1 MGTTTGLTEPVQARA
16 WPGEAGMGSH
26 GMISYQQL
34 TGFNQPVDTINQERD
49 HTEQARLSKNIT
61 VKMRLSHIL
70 FVITTATA
78 QSPVANTLDVSRG
91 IRQFTTSF
99 LNDLELSTST
109 NFVFSPF
116 SIHSV
121 FTQLLFGAEGN
132 TRAQLQ
138 GVLGI
143 SDSEVTR
150 ALYTAL
156 TSSLRSDSAQLFTAN
171 ELALAQGFKPKPAF
185 SRSLGNGYHVR
196 EYDFVN
202 KRIDSVRQINEN
214 IQQNTGGHI
223 TDLLLED
230 DVDALTQLL
239 LLNAIYFKAQWKTAF
254 NPADTFNATFNS
266 PVSGPV
272 NTSFMVLD
280 TKAKILETEGLTL
293 LELPYADQ
301 TMSMILVLPDGDG
314 DINTGIAERLVN
326 LDIGSIREVPETD
339 VAITIPKFNMKY
351 QTYLKDKMEDQGL
364 TELFNNRAN
373 LQGISDLPLYVSN
386 GIHQAAI
393 EVNEEGSEAA
403 AATAVVVG
411 LRTIQRKKRFYADK
425 PFIFMIYDFQ
435 NNIPLFAG
443 KVIDPTNPIAV
454 QRPPPVVEDSPNSIE
469 YSDSLLDPKIVDTTK
484 VADSPNLESCP
495 RLIRDFPNALDN
507 HKICNKVKEAG
518 QFLDWLRENRNLCE
532 QSADHYNQFMKN
544 DCSPLYCK
552 DSAQKK
558 VDLTR
563 QFTQGCSNIDK
574 NNQQECKNI
583 ENQVKAYNALNC

>member
-1 MGTTTGLTEPVQARA
+1 
-16 WPGEAGMGSH
+16 
-26 GMISYQQL
+26 
-34 TGFNQPVDTINQERD
+34 
-49 HTEQARLSKNIT
+49 
-61 VKMRLSHIL
+61 MRLSHIL

-78 QSPVANTLDVSRG
+78 QSPLANTLDVSRG

-150 ALYTAL
+150 TQYTAL
-156 TSSLRSDSAQLFTAN
+156 TSSLRSGSAQLFTAN

-185 SRSLGNGYHVR
+185 TRSLGNGYNVR

-202 KRIDSVRQINEN
+202 NRIDSVRQINEN

-230 DVDALTQLL
+230 DVDALTQLV

-254 NPADTFNATFNS
+254 NPTDTFNATFNS

-364 TELFNNRAN
+364 TELFNMRAN
-373 LQGISDLPLYVSN
+373 LKGISDLPLYVSN

-469 YSDSLLDPKIVDTTK
+469 NSDSLLDPKIVDTTK
-484 VADSPNLESCP
+484 QVSDSPNLESCP

-532 QSADHYNQFMKN
+532 QSADHYNQFLKN
-544 DCSPLYCK
+544 ACSPLYCK

>member
-1 MGTTTGLTEPVQARA
+1 
-16 WPGEAGMGSH
+16 MGSH

-34 TGFNQPVDTINQERD
+34 AGFNQPVDTINQE
-49 HTEQARLSKNIT
+49 NIT

-78 QSPVANTLDVSRG
+78 QSPLATTLDVSSG

-150 ALYTAL
+150 AQYTAL
-156 TSSLRSDSAQLFTAN
+156 TSSLRSGSAQLFTAN

-185 SRSLGNGYHVR
+185 TRSLGNGYNVR

-230 DVDALTQLL
+230 DVDALTQLV

-254 NPADTFNATFNS
+254 NPADTFNA
-266 PVSGPV
+266 
-272 NTSFMVLD
+272 SFMVLD

-326 LDIGSIREVPETD
+326 LDIGSIREVADTD

-373 LQGISDLPLYVSN
+373 LKGISDLPLFVSN

-435 NNIPLFAG
+435 NNIPLF
-443 KVIDPTNPIAV
+443 
-454 QRPPPVVEDSPNSIE
+454 
-469 YSDSLLDPKIVDTTK
+469 
-484 VADSPNLESCP
+484 
-495 RLIRDFPNALDN
+495 
-507 HKICNKVKEAG
+507 
-518 QFLDWLRENRNLCE
+518 
-532 QSADHYNQFMKN
+532 
-544 DCSPLYCK
+544 
-552 DSAQKK
+552 
-558 VDLTR
+558 
-563 QFTQGCSNIDK
+563 
-574 NNQQECKNI
+574 
-583 ENQVKAYNALNC
+583 

>member
-1 MGTTTGLTEPVQARA
+1 
-16 WPGEAGMGSH
+16 
-26 GMISYQQL
+26 
-34 TGFNQPVDTINQERD
+34 
-49 HTEQARLSKNIT
+49 

-78 QSPVANTLDVSRG
+78 QSPLANTFDVSRG

-121 FTQLLFGAEGN
+121 FTQLLFGAEGD

-138 GVLGI
+138 RVLGL

-150 ALYTAL
+150 AQYSAL
-156 TSSLRSDSAQLFTAN
+156 TSSLRSGSAQLFTAN

-185 SRSLGNGYHVR
+185 TRSLGNGYNVR
-196 EYDFVN
+196 EYDFVTN
-202 KRIDSVRQINEN
+202 KIDSVRQINEN

-230 DVDALTQLL
+230 DVDELTQLV

-254 NPADTFNATFNS
+254 NPTDTFSATFNS
-266 PVSGPV
+266 PLSGSV

-280 TKAKILETEGLTL
+280 TKAKILERKDLGLTL

-314 DINTGIAERLVN
+314 DINSGIAERLEN

-351 QTYLKDKMEDQGL
+351 QTYLKAKMEVQGL
-364 TELFNNRAN
+364 TDIFSSRAN
-373 LQGISDLPLYVSN
+373 LKGISDLPLYVSN

-469 YSDSLLDPKIVDTTK
+469 TSDSLLDEKIVDTTK
-484 VADSPNLESCP
+484 QVSDSPNLESCP

-507 HKICNKVKEAG
+507 HKICNKVKDAG

-544 DCSPLYCK
+544 ACSPLYCK

-558 VDLTR
+558 VNLTR

-583 ENQVKAYNALNC
+583 ENQVKAYDALNC

>member
-1 MGTTTGLTEPVQARA
+1 
-16 WPGEAGMGSH
+16 
-26 GMISYQQL
+26 
-34 TGFNQPVDTINQERD
+34 
-49 HTEQARLSKNIT
+49 

-78 QSPVANTLDVSRG
+78 QSPLANTFDVSRG

-121 FTQLLFGAEGN
+121 FTQLLFGAEGD

-138 GVLGI
+138 RVLGL

-150 ALYTAL
+150 AQYSAL
-156 TSSLRSDSAQLFTAN
+156 TSSLRSGSAQLFTAN

-185 SRSLGNGYHVR
+185 TRSLGNGYNVR
-196 EYDFVN
+196 EYDFVTN
-202 KRIDSVRQINEN
+202 KIDSVRQINEN

-230 DVDALTQLL
+230 DVDELTQLV

-254 NPADTFNATFNS
+254 NPTDTFSATFNS
-266 PVSGPV
+266 PLSGSV

-280 TKAKILETEGLTL
+280 TKAKILERKDLGLTL

-314 DINTGIAERLVN
+314 DINSGIAERLEN

-351 QTYLKDKMEDQGL
+351 QTYLKAKMEVQGL
-364 TELFNNRAN
+364 TDIFSSRAN
-373 LQGISDLPLYVSN
+373 LKGISDLPLYVSN

-469 YSDSLLDPKIVDTTK
+469 TSDSLLDEKIVDTTK
-484 VADSPNLESCP
+484 QVSDSPNLESCP

-507 HKICNKVKEAG
+507 HKICNKVKDAG

-544 DCSPLYCK
+544 ACSPLYCK

-558 VDLTR
+558 VNLTR

-583 ENQVKAYNALNC
+583 ENQVKAYDAATLTRTTNKNAKILRTK

>member
-1 MGTTTGLTEPVQARA
+1 
-16 WPGEAGMGSH
+16 
-26 GMISYQQL
+26 
-34 TGFNQPVDTINQERD
+34 
-49 HTEQARLSKNIT
+49 
-61 VKMRLSHIL
+61 MRLSHLL

-78 QSPVANTLDVSRG
+78 QSPFANTFDVSRA

-99 LNDLELSTST
+99 LNDLELSSST

-121 FTQLLFGAEGN
+121 FTQLLFGAEGETRTQLQRTLGLSDSDV
-132 TRAQLQ
+132 TRAQY
-138 GVLGI
+138 
-143 SDSEVTR
+143 S
-150 ALYTAL
+150 AL
-156 TSSLRSDSAQLFTAN
+156 TSSLRSGSAQLFIAN

-185 SRSLGNGYHVR
+185 TRSLGNGYNVR
-196 EYDFVN
+196 EYDFAN

-230 DVDALTQLL
+230 DVDELTQLV

-254 NPADTFNATFNS
+254 NPEDTFSATFNS
-266 PVSGPV
+266 PISGPV

-280 TKAKILETEGLTL
+280 TKARIMEAEGLTL

-314 DINTGIAERLVN
+314 DINTGIAERLEG
-326 LDIGSIREVPETD
+326 LDIGSIRTVPEVD
-339 VAITIPKFNMKY
+339 AAITIPKFNMKY
-351 QTYLKDKMEDQGL
+351 QTYLKDKMEVQGV
-364 TELFNNRAN
+364 TDLFSKRAN
-373 LQGISDLPLYVSN
+373 LKGISDQALYVSN

-411 LRTIQRKKRFYADK
+411 VRTIQRKKRFYADK

-443 KVIDPTNPIAV
+443 KVLNPTNPIAV

-469 YSDSLLDPKIVDTTK
+469 GGDSLVDEKIIDTK
-484 VADSPNLESCP
+484 PESGSPNTESCP

-532 QSADHYNQFMKN
+532 QSEDHYNQFMKN
-544 DCSPLYCK
+544 GCSPLYCT

-558 VDLTR
+558 VDLTS
-563 QFTQGCSNIDK
+563 QYTQGCANIDK

-583 ENQVKAYNALNC
+583 ENQVKAYDALNC

>member
-1 MGTTTGLTEPVQARA
+1 
-16 WPGEAGMGSH
+16 
-26 GMISYQQL
+26 
-34 TGFNQPVDTINQERD
+34 
-49 HTEQARLSKNIT
+49 
-61 VKMRLSHIL
+61 MRLSHL
-70 FVITTATA
+70 LLVITTTTA
-78 QSPVANTLDVSRG
+78 QSPFANTFDVSKA

-121 FTQLLFGAEGN
+121 FTQLLFGAEGE
-132 TRAQLQ
+132 TRLQLQ
-138 GVLGI
+138 RTLGLT
-143 SDSEVTR
+143 DSEVTR
-150 ALYTAL
+150 AQYSAL
-156 TSSLRSDSAQLFTAN
+156 SSSLRSGSAQLFTAN

-185 SRSLGNGYHVR
+185 TRSLGNGFNVR

-202 KRIDSVRQINEN
+202 NKIDSVRQINEN
-214 IQQNTGGHI
+214 IQQNTGNHI

-230 DVDALTQLL
+230 DVDEFTQLV

-254 NPADTFNATFNS
+254 NPTDTFTGKFNS
-266 PVSGPV
+266 PLSGLV
-272 NTSFMVLD
+272 NTSFMALD
-280 TKAKILETEGLTL
+280 TKARILETQGLTL

-314 DINTGIAERLVN
+314 DINTGIAERLEG
-326 LDIGSIREVPETD
+326 LDIGSIRAVPEAD
-339 VAITIPKFNMKY
+339 ASITIPKFNMKY
-351 QTYLKDKMEDQGL
+351 QTYLKDKMAVQGV
-364 TELFNNRAN
+364 TDLFSQRAN
-373 LQGISDLPLYVSN
+373 LKGISDLPLYVSN

-411 LRTIQRKKRFYADK
+411 VRTISRKKNFYANK

-443 KVIDPTNPIAV
+443 KVLDPTNPIAV

-469 YSDSLLDPKIVDTTK
+469 GDSILDEKTVDTKPESGT
-484 VADSPNLESCP
+484 PNTESCQ

-507 HKICNKVKEAG
+507 HKICNKVMEAG

-532 QSADHYNQFMKN
+532 QSQDHYNQFMKN
-544 DCSPLYCK
+544 ACGPLYCT
-552 DSAQKK
+552 DSANKK
-558 VDLTR
+558 VDLTS
-563 QFTQGCSNIDK
+563 QFTQGCANIDK

-583 ENQVKAYNALNC
+583 ENQVKAYDALNC

>member
-1 MGTTTGLTEPVQARA
+1 
-16 WPGEAGMGSH
+16 
-26 GMISYQQL
+26 
-34 TGFNQPVDTINQERD
+34 
-49 HTEQARLSKNIT
+49 
-61 VKMRLSHIL
+61 
-70 FVITTATA
+70 
-78 QSPVANTLDVSRG
+78 
-91 IRQFTTSF
+91 
-99 LNDLELSTST
+99 
-109 NFVFSPF
+109 
-116 SIHSV
+116 
-121 FTQLLFGAEGN
+121 
-132 TRAQLQ
+132 
-138 GVLGI
+138 
-143 SDSEVTR
+143 
-150 ALYTAL
+150 
-156 TSSLRSDSAQLFTAN
+156 
-171 ELALAQGFKPKPAF
+171 
-185 SRSLGNGYHVR
+185 
-196 EYDFVN
+196 
-202 KRIDSVRQINEN
+202 
-214 IQQNTGGHI
+214 
-223 TDLLLED
+223 
-230 DVDALTQLL
+230 
-239 LLNAIYFKAQWKTAF
+239 
-254 NPADTFNATFNS
+254 
-266 PVSGPV
+266 
-272 NTSFMVLD
+272 MVLD

-326 LDIGSIREVPETD
+326 LDIGSIREVAETD

-364 TELFNNRAN
+364 TELFNMRAN
-373 LQGISDLPLYVSN
+373 LKGISDLPLYVSN

-469 YSDSLLDPKIVDTTK
+469 NSDSLLDEKIVDTTK
-484 VADSPNLESCP
+484 QVSDSPNLESCP

-532 QSADHYNQFMKN
+532 QSADHYNQFLKN
-544 DCSPLYCK
+544 ACSPLYCK

-583 ENQVKAYNALNC
+583 ENQVKAYNELNC